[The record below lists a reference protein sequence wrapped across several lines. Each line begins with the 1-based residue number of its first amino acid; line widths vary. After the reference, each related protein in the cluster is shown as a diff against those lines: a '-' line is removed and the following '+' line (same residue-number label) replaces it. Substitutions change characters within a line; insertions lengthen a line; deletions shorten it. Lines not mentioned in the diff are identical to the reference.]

1 MKPLA
6 RYAALNN
13 YVELA
18 QSLGLN
24 PVRSLREVG
33 LDPASL
39 SLQDQWAPAAA
50 VAELLERSAATSG
63 RDDFGFAL
71 ATLRR
76 FSNLGPLSLV
86 IREEPDVRS
95 ALKVLMRYQHTYNE
109 SLRTRMSEDGGI
121 AALEVSV
128 DVGKPGELRQSIDLT
143 VGVLYR
149 LLRDLLGPQIQPL
162 AVSFSHPAPRHGSTY
177 TRLFGPIVQFGQV
190 FDGISL
196 YATDLDAP
204 NAMSDPLLRPY
215 AQKFLESI
223 EASHQATTVNRVR
236 ELIEILLPTGRC
248 SMERVAHSLGV
259 DRRTLHRKLAAE
271 GNTFSSVLDSVR
283 AELAGRLVGNS
294 RRSLIEI
301 ADMLSFSSP
310 SNFSRW
316 FKTSFGCSP
325 TVWRTS
331 VVGDR
336 RDNR

>member
-24 PVRSLREVG
+24 PARSLREAG

-50 VAELLERSAATSG
+50 IADLLERSAATSG
-63 RDDFGFAL
+63 RDDFGLAL
-71 ATLRR
+71 AVLRR

-95 ALKVLMRYQHTYNE
+95 ALKILVRYEHMYNE
-109 SLRTRMSEDGGI
+109 SLHTRMSEHGGI
-121 AALEVSV
+121 ATLRVSL
-128 DVGKPGELRQSIDLT
+128 DVGQPGELRQSVDLA

-149 LLRDLLGPQIQPL
+149 LLRDLLGPQWQPL
-162 AVSFSHPAPRHGSTY
+162 AVSFTHPAPQHASTH
-177 TRLFGPIVQFGQV
+177 TRLFGPIGQFNQG

-215 AQKFLESI
+215 TQQFLESI
-223 EASHQATTVNRVR
+223 DAAHEATTVNRVR

-248 SMERVAHSLGV
+248 SMEQVAHSLGV
-259 DRRTLHRKLAAE
+259 DRRTVHRKLAAE
-271 GNTFSSVLDSVR
+271 GHTFSSVLDSIR
-283 AELAGRLVGNS
+283 AELAGHMVGNS
-294 RRSLIEI
+294 RRSLTEI
-301 ADMLSFSSP
+301 SDMLSFSSP

-316 FKTSFGCSP
+316 FNSSFGCSP
-325 TVWRTS
+325 TAWRAS
-331 VVGDR
+331 AVGESSG
-336 RDNR
+336 

>member
-18 QSLGLN
+18 RPLGLN
-24 PVRSLREVG
+24 PARSLREVG

-50 VAELLERSAATSG
+50 IADLLERSAATSG
-63 RDDFGFAL
+63 RDDFGLAL

-76 FSNLGPLSLV
+76 FSNLGPLSMV

-95 ALKVLMRYQHTYNE
+95 ALKILIRYEHLYNE
-109 SLRTRMSEDGGI
+109 SLRTRMSENGGI
-121 AALEVSV
+121 ATLRVSV
-128 DVGKPGELRQSIDLT
+128 DVGQPGELRQSIDLA

-149 LLRDLLGPQIQPL
+149 LLRDLLGPQWQPL
-162 AVSFSHPAPRHGSTY
+162 AVSFTHPAPQHGSTY
-177 TRLFGPIVQFGQV
+177 TRLFGRIVQFDQV

-223 EASHQATTVNRVR
+223 EASHEATTVNRVR

-248 SMERVAHSLGV
+248 SMEQVAHSLGV
-259 DRRTLHRKLAAE
+259 DRRTVHRKLAAE
-271 GNTFSSVLDSVR
+271 GDTFSSVLDSIR
-283 AELAGRLVGNS
+283 AELAGRMVGNS

-316 FKTSFGCSP
+316 FKSSFGCSP
-325 TVWRTS
+325 TTWRATAMGES
-331 VVGDR
+331 SG
-336 RDNR
+336 